1 MLDGKTFIC
10 KGWEPGKGAVEKTVK
25 VLGTLDG
32 PENDP
37 RDYALMLVEDGLIT
51 SADLAMMLVKYMS
64 HDDVKDCLDANE
76 ISPRFGN
83 M

>member
-1 MLDGKTFIC
+1 MDVHQRFTGGIMEELF
-10 KGWEPGKGAVEKTVK
+10 
-25 VLGTLDG
+25 
-32 PENDP
+32 ENDP
-37 RDYALMLVEDGLIT
+37 RDYALMMVEDGLIT

>member
-37 RDYALMLVEDGLIT
+37 RDYCTVIG
-51 SADLAMMLVKYMS
+51 
-64 HDDVKDCLDANE
+64 
-76 ISPRFGN
+76 FQ
-83 M
+83 

>member
-1 MLDGKTFIC
+1 MEELY
-10 KGWEPGKGAVEKTVK
+10 
-25 VLGTLDG
+25 
-32 PENDP
+32 ENDP
-37 RDYALMLVEDGLIT
+37 RDYALMMVEDGLIT

-83 M
+83 MQVDTFKFRCYYNNIINSQKGNL

>member
-1 MLDGKTFIC
+1 MEELY
-10 KGWEPGKGAVEKTVK
+10 
-25 VLGTLDG
+25 
-32 PENDP
+32 ENDP
-37 RDYALMLVEDGLIT
+37 RDYALMMVEDGLIT

-83 M
+83 MQVDMYNFRCYYNNIINPQKGNL

>member
-1 MLDGKTFIC
+1 MEDLF
-10 KGWEPGKGAVEKTVK
+10 
-25 VLGTLDG
+25 
-32 PENDP
+32 ENDP
-37 RDYALMLVEDGLIT
+37 RDYALMMVEDGLIT